1 MSWFRPSNVALGL
14 AFFTS
19 LTAAANIE
27 VTVGKDSKLEFNPP
41 SLKAQI
47 GDTITYKF
55 FSKVSLKVRTRL
67 G

>member
-1 MSWFRPSNVALGL
+1 MSWFRPSSLATGL

-19 LTAAANIE
+19 LATAANIE

-41 SLKAQI
+41 SITAEI

-55 FSKVSLKVRTRL
+55 FSKVGS
-67 G
+67 